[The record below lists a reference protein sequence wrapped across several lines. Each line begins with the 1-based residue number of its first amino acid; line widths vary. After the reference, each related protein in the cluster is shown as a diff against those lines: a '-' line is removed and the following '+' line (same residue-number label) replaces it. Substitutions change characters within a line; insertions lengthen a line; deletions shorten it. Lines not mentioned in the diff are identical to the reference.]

1 MSEASEDQVFGFSR
15 ADADAVLATIKQV
28 GSEPK
33 QLATPPRGGSMLG
46 YTKTGGLAPGA
57 EGSVW
62 IMEPTAS
69 GWATTSNSCPAWTVV
84 ATIPAASTVLF
95 VEVNGRWVALKIC

>member
-1 MSEASEDQVFGFSR
+1 MSEASEDEVFGFSR

-28 GSEPK
+28 GSEPR
-33 QLATPPRGGSMLG
+33 QLAVPPRGGSMLG

-62 IMEPTAS
+62 IMRPTS
-69 GWATTSNSCPAWTVV
+69 TGWVTSADSCPAWTVV
-84 ATIPAASTVLF
+84 TTIPAASTVVFL
-95 VEVNGRWVALKIC
+95 EVNGRWLALKVC

>member
-1 MSEASEDQVFGFSR
+1 METSEDEVFGFSR

-28 GSEPK
+28 GSEPRRP
-33 QLATPPRGGSMLG
+33 ATPPRGGSMLG
-46 YTKTGGLAPGA
+46 HTKTGGLAAGA
-57 EGSVW
+57 EGSVF

-69 GWATTSNSCPAWTVV
+69 GWVTSSNSCQAWTVG

-95 VEVNGRWVALKIC
+95 VEVNGRWLALKVC